1 MGFFSSRKDDLTT
14 SPEDKSKVVQVI
26 RSRFYGKSKAKGR
39 EEPDAFFSTAPSPAQ
54 ALSPLTRRPT
64 TVKHANRPAT
74 TFENTASTSTARPA
88 TVYQIDITSQ
98 SPRAPLA
105 PATLRTPK
113 IIPTE
118 SPHKTDAVTVT
129 LAQRL
134 DELAKANSDGLLND
148 EEYRLL
154 RQDLFQRFASGSTVP
169 TEAAIVPTSRRR
181 AGTGTTSRSSI
192 TTPSRPTSQFH
203 VDTTRSPSTRS
214 KGSVSSGMGSFFSRI
229 TDSRPRSDSK
239 DHSDVS
245 SVYSAQS
252 NISNTFH
259 RLLTRKTSQSS
270 VGTDTGDAVSIT
282 SRRTDRSLIDKMG
295 VSRSTTS
302 VRRMAAPPSAFSLRI
317 GQTEAP
323 PPPVVGVGLT
333 NIFDEANLTTS
344 QDIRKEILAVESE
357 KRRLMDSFNSL
368 ELRVLTQNQRRGTSH
383 ALGAPTRDIFGE
395 TGTSS
400 PSLRTVDHGESL
412 RRRVLDTDAVSIRSG
427 LSTSP
432 SLARSAASW
441 RTRSTT
447 RTGTGPSSIS
457 ESSIRHKN
465 SRRVLEEIPPL
476 PPLPGKLPVSG
487 YLGVPSSGSNSSHSP
502 TSLTAD
508 NSSFL
513 TLDTL
518 PEDDVPSVTDEM
530 DEIKLRREEVAARYE
545 ARLEYLQ
552 AKLKGAQL
560 HEKLLRK

>member
-26 RSRFYGKSKAKGR
+26 RSRFYGKSKTKER
-39 EEPDAFFSTAPSPAQ
+39 EEPDASFSTAPSPAQ

-64 TVKHANRPAT
+64 TAKHANRPAT
-74 TFENTASTSTARPA
+74 TYENTVATRPLPST
-88 TVYQIDITSQ
+88 
-98 SPRAPLA
+98 
-105 PATLRTPK
+105 TLRTPK

-203 VDTTRSPSTRS
+203 VDTTRSPSIRS

-229 TDSRPRSDSK
+229 TDSRPRSNSK

-270 VGTDTGDAVSIT
+270 VGTDAGDAVSIT
-282 SRRTDRSLIDKMG
+282 SRRTDRSHNDKMG

-302 VRRMAAPPSAFSLRI
+302 
-317 GQTEAP
+317 
-323 PPPVVGVGLT
+323 
-333 NIFDEANLTTS
+333 
-344 QDIRKEILAVESE
+344 DIRKEILAVESE

-368 ELRVLTQNQRRGTSH
+368 ELRVLTQNQRRGTSR

-395 TGTSS
+395 TGSS
-400 PSLRTVDHGESL
+400 SASLRTVDRGESL

-447 RTGTGPSSIS
+447 RTGTGPSSIA

-465 SRRVLEEIPPL
+465 SRRALEEIPPL

-487 YLGVPSSGSNSSHSP
+487 YLGVPSGGSNSSHSP

-530 DEIKLRREEVAARYE
+530 DEIKRRREEVAARYE